1 MRCGFRDEGE
11 VGLTV
16 DTRRKIAGLVFGA
29 AIMVDFWQGEANPQ
43 LRKILFV
50 LVWTASWFRYRNS
63 GFYHEQ
69 IQWPDS
75 MGVIMYLYYIS
86 LASIQAV
93 FYGVGIVG
101 MLGVMDIIPIYTN
114 DFVLKGAWALAMVV
128 LPLSLSM
135 LSECW
140 DLHDKWA
147 VHSGNTP
154 INNFV
159 DESIKGFWK
168 GQFGP
173 ACFDTGTWW
182 LIDFFLLIMLWPIY
196 MMFGEPFPVEDK
208 WFIGLGLVYTNFL
221 ILQGYLYIRYR
232 KEGL

>member
-1 MRCGFRDEGE
+1 MSAKVKRD
-11 VGLTV
+11 
-16 DTRRKIAGLVFGA
+16 IAGLA
-29 AIMVDFWQGEANPQ
+29 ALAVLIIYFWQGEANPQ

-50 LVWTASWFRYRNS
+50 IGWLAVWGRFRDS

-75 MGVIMYLYYIS
+75 LGTVMYLYYIS

-93 FYGVGIVG
+93 FYGIGIVG
-101 MLGVMDIIPIYTN
+101 MLGVMDVIPIYTN
-114 DFVLKGAWALAMVV
+114 DFVLKGGWALAIVV

-147 VHSGNTP
+147 EHAGNAL
-154 INNFV
+154 ISNFV
-159 DESIKGFWK
+159 DEAIKGRWRVSGDAFN
-168 GQFGP
+168 
-173 ACFDTGTWW
+173 TGTWCY
-182 LIDFFLLIMLWPIY
+182 IDFLMLIMLCPIY
-196 MMFGEPFPVEDK
+196 MNFGEPLSRDGK
-208 WFIGLGLVYTNFL
+208 WIIWLGLVYTNFL
-221 ILQGYLYIRYR
+221 LLQGYLYIRYR